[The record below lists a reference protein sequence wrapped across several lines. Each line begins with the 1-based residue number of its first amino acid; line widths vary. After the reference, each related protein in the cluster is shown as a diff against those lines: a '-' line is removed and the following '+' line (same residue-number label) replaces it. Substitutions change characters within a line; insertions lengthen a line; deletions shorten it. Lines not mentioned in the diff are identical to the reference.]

1 MLTGVGGFWDSW
13 RGKLFTQ
20 WTVAATLTTGSGMPL
35 TPVILAPVSG
45 TGITGTLRPDA
56 TGALLYDASGGAF
69 LNPAAFAAPEPGQW
83 GNAGRNTITGPR
95 PFTLNASIARTF
107 RVNERVSMD
116 LRVDATN
123 VLNHVTYPSWNTV
136 VNSTQFGLPIQANP
150 MRTLQ
155 PSVRMRF

>member
-1 MLTGVGGFWDSW
+1 M
-13 RGKLFTQ
+13 Q
-20 WTVAATLTTGSGMPL
+20 WTVAATLSTGSGLPL

-45 TGITGTLRPDA
+45 TGITGTLRPDRTDA
-56 TGALLYDASGGAF
+56 PLYDASGGAF
-69 LNPAAFAAPEPGQW
+69 LNPDAFAVPETGQW

-107 RVNERVSMD
+107 RVNERVTMD

-136 VNSTQFGLPIQANP
+136 VNNTQYGLPVNANG
-150 MRTLQ
+150 MRILQ
-155 PSVRMRF
+155 PSLRVRF